1 MTPGGL
7 FCDCR
12 FPGSAATINNGL
24 AARRFH
30 LRFAHR
36 HKVRRSPIGN
46 GAVTSAVSGAPTRGT
61 GPLRL
66 ALAGATRAGSAGVGG
81 LSHGPIVRLRRI
93 QVESIG
99 TFRRDRRLDSAGW
112 ERDGRAH
119 EARNLAAD
127 DRHHDPRGA
136 RRDRRLCHLEPLS
149 ARTIARASRTRSAA
163 AMRLHTYRDESHSR
177 HFDLVGTHHWSIDL
191 VTVTASGILVAGFAC
206 AVVALWIH

>member
-12 FPGSAATINNGL
+12 FPGPVATINNGL

-36 HKVRRSPIGN
+36 HKIRQAPIGN

-81 LSHGPIVRLRRI
+81 HSHGPIVRLRRI

-112 ERDGRAH
+112 ERAMDEHTKH
-119 EARNLAAD
+119 EILLLTIGTMILEVPAAI
-127 DRHHDPRGA
+127 A
-136 RRDRRLCHLEPLS
+136 AFVILS
-149 ARTIARASRTRSAA
+149 
-163 AMRLHTYRDESHSR
+163 H
-177 HFDLVGTHHWSIDL
+177 
-191 VTVTASGILVAGFAC
+191 
-206 AVVALWIH
+206 